1 MIKPI
6 IRAQI
11 KGFLEGWLES
21 IIEEIKAKSSILK
34 ATDFRP
40 IRDFSKEGNIKP
52 FQEALLPE
60 GILRINEFERTLST
74 KLGTSYEECA
84 RLIATQKFPTVQR
97 GYRIEGPVSKNAI
110 KEIENLTNK
119 VNTNGR
125 PENYL
130 DLVKKIVSISKDGKD
145 ETRSRVTDLYLKDKD
160 GNETFF
166 EIKSPKPNKG
176 QCVEV
181 LDRQL
186 QTHAIRRAGAPKVR
200 TYFAM
205 AYNPYGSSRSS
216 YKHSFSIKYLDME
229 NQVLL
234 GKEFWDFL
242 GGSGTNEE
250 IVAIYQE
257 VGKAKAQDIIDKL
270 ALDY

>member
-1 MIKPI
+1 MIKPE
-6 IRAQI
+6 IRSQI
-11 KGFLEGWLES
+11 KGFLEGWVDVLV
-21 IIEEIKAKSSILK
+21 EEIKSKSSTLK

-40 IRDFSKEGNIKP
+40 PRNISKDGNIKP

-84 RLIATQKFPTVQR
+84 RLIALQNFQVVER
-97 GYRIEGPVSKNAI
+97 GYRIEGPVSRNAI
-110 KEIENLTNK
+110 REIENIANS
-119 VNTNGR
+119 VNTKGR
-125 PENYL
+125 PKNYL
-130 DLVKKIVSISKDGKD
+130 DLVKRIVTLSKNGK
-145 ETRSRVTDLYLKDKD
+145 EEIRSRVADLYLKDKE
-160 GNETFF
+160 GNEVFF

-181 LDRQL
+181 IDRQL
-186 QTHAIRRAGAPKVR
+186 QIHAIRRTGPPKVK

-205 AYNPYGSSRSS
+205 AYNPYGNSRSD
-216 YKHSFSIKYLDME
+216 YKHSFSINYLDME
-229 NQVLL
+229 NQVML

-242 GGSGTNEE
+242 GGEGTNEE
-250 IVAIYQE
+250 IIDIYRE
-257 VGKAKAQDIIDKL
+257 VGKVKGPDILDKL